1 MNIRYQDKDNVES
14 KIEFLETVRVKQFVL
29 LLYIFQRV
37 LRFHFLLK
45 TMKTCFRVSDP
56 LFSVLRALRM
66 LSPLQARIPLAAS
79 IASLPVLLSSLVPV
93 SSVSSQR
100 EVAKPTCSAVI
111 STWALTSSHFQRP
124 ATTLW
129 PALAWRLSSP
139 SFRQSVKT
147 SARHPSSALSIQ
159 SRPQPGTH
167 PRLSASAPLSTPA
180 SVRLPSAPLSR
191 IERFPCPRPGLT
203 KYLSTLASLAKRLN
217 QGCTGVSSKC
227 FGEHIV

>member
-1 MNIRYQDKDNVES
+1 
-14 KIEFLETVRVKQFVL
+14 
-29 LLYIFQRV
+29 
-37 LRFHFLLK
+37 
-45 TMKTCFRVSDP
+45 
-56 LFSVLRALRM
+56 M
-66 LSPLQARIPLAAS
+66 LGPLQARIPLAAN
-79 IASLPVLLSSLVPV
+79 IASFPVLLPMLVTV

-159 SRPQPGTH
+159 SRPQPGTR

-191 IERFPCPRPGLT
+191 IERFPCPRPGSPSPETSQSLI
-203 KYLSTLASLAKRLN
+203 KLIVRIDKIPQHIGIIGKASQPGLY
-217 QGCTGVSSKC
+217 GCLLEM
-227 FGEHIV
+227 FW

>member
-1 MNIRYQDKDNVES
+1 MGH
-14 KIEFLETVRVKQFVL
+14 IE
-29 LLYIFQRV
+29 
-37 LRFHFLLK
+37 
-45 TMKTCFRVSDP
+45 CFRVSDP

-66 LSPLQARIPLAAS
+66 LGPLQARIPLAAS
-79 IASLPVLLSSLVPV
+79 IASLPVLLPSLVPV

-147 SARHPSSALSIQ
+147 SARHPSSA
-159 SRPQPGTH
+159 
-167 PRLSASAPLSTPA
+167 PLSTPA

-191 IERFPCPRPGLT
+191 IERFPCPRPG
-203 KYLSTLASLAKRLN
+203 
-217 QGCTGVSSKC
+217 
-227 FGEHIV
+227 